1 MILGIGTDLVNNIRV
16 KKLFE
21 KYGDRFVNKILSAN
35 EKSQFFNLKSSQK
48 LNFLC
53 SSFAAKEALVKA
65 FGTGFRG
72 IYPSDISMQ
81 KDELGKPELIN
92 HKLENIKHHL
102 SITNTDSYT
111 LSFIVL
117 EKWI

>member
-1 MILGIGTDLVNNIRV
+1 MILGVGTDLIINSRV
-16 KKLFE
+16 KKLYA
-21 KYGDRFVNKILSAN
+21 KYGDRFVDKILSAD
-35 EKSQFFNLKSSQK
+35 EKTEFYNLKSSK
-48 LNFLC
+48 KSSFLC

-65 FGTGFRG
+65 FGLGFRG

-81 KDELGKPELIN
+81 KNELGKPELIN
-92 HKLENIKHHL
+92 PKLDNFKHHL

-111 LSFIVL
+111 LSFVVL